1 MTIQGLVI
9 RPMRAA
15 DVPVVERLSAE
26 AFLELDRATLTPG
39 WPTPVLRSEVRAV
52 DWCRRTSHFLS
63 TDPRGCWV
71 AEAEGTTLGFATSY
85 RRDLSWFLATY
96 AVRPRLQGHGIG
108 RPLLEAALSHS
119 AGCLRGMLA
128 ASADPKAARRYKLA
142 GFDLHPEM
150 RLTGLVERGV
160 LPVVE
165 HVREGSAADF
175 ELMDSIDRRIREA
188 AHGPDHPLL
197 SELYRLV
204 VTDRSTGSGYA
215 YLNAVGEPATIAA
228 TNRRTAQRLLWEAL
242 ASSRP
247 GTPFTIEKV
256 TGANQWAVDVGVRA
270 RLAVHPGGYLA
281 VRGMKPPAPY
291 LHHGSFL

>member
-9 RPMRAA
+9 RPMRAT

-26 AFLELDRATLTPG
+26 AFLELDRAGVLPG
-39 WPTPVLRSEVRAV
+39 WPAPVLRSEERAV
-52 DWCRRTSHFLS
+52 EWRRRTSHFLS

-71 AEAEGTTLGFATSY
+71 AESGGATLGFATSY

-96 AVRPRLQGHGIG
+96 AVRPALQGGGIG

-128 ASADPKAARRYKLA
+128 ASTDPKAVRRYKLA
-142 GFDLHPEM
+142 GFDIHPQM
-150 RLTGLVERGV
+150 MLLGSVDRGV

-175 ELMDSIDRRIREA
+175 ELMDSIDRRVREA
-188 AHGPDHPLL
+188 AHGPDHPLM
-197 SELYRLV
+197 SELYRLI

-215 YLNAVGEPATIAA
+215 YLNAAGEPATIAA

-247 GTPFTIEKV
+247 ETSLTIEKV
-256 TGANQWAVDVGVRA
+256 TEVNQWAVDVGVRA
-270 RLAVHPGGYLA
+270 RMAVHPGGFLA

-291 LHHGSFL
+291 LPHGSFL